1 MLHGPRG
8 RMLLS
13 LVAGRFSVGGC
24 SSFLLWVLYCSLC
37 IFLLGVLGSGVLE
50 VMRCLQSV
58 RVVYGDS
65 SSS

>member
-1 MLHGPRG
+1 
-8 RMLLS
+8 
-13 LVAGRFSVGGC
+13 
-24 SSFLLWVLYCSLC
+24 
-37 IFLLGVLGSGVLE
+37 LGSGVLE